1 MVMLMILIFILGY
14 AVIALEHPLKIDK
27 AATALTLSVILWI
40 IYIVMAIDYVP
51 IVNAES
57 FARHVSENAI
67 LQQSSL
73 WDQALHYVL
82 NVQIIEHVGEISE
95 ILIFLIG
102 AMTIVELIDAHG
114 GFAIITD
121 RITTKRKRTLLWLLG
136 FITFFMSAILDNLTT
151 SIVMTM
157 FIRKLVYRKEE
168 RWLFAGIIVL
178 AANSGGAWSPIG
190 DVTTIMLWA
199 VGNVSTGP
207 LATNLLLP
215 CLASFIVP
223 LIFVSRSLK
232 GDFEKDDANDYC
244 ENNDSFLSMVSHKQ
258 RFSILIIGVIG
269 LLMVPI
275 FKSLLHIP
283 PFMGV
288 MLSLGLIWLFTELKY
303 SKINELEA
311 NDSVRVSAVIKRIDG
326 STLLFFLGILLSVA
340 ALQSSGILTT
350 LSQYLDK
357 EVHNVYLI
365 NTIIGISSSI
375 VDNVPLVAGA
385 IGMYPVID
393 SATAAASA
401 DPAYFANFVQDG
413 IFWHLLTYCAGVG
426 GSILII
432 GSAAGVIVMGLE
444 KISFGWYLKKI
455 SLIALIGYL
464 VGIAVYVL
472 QLSLFQ

>member
-199 VGNVSTGP
+199 VGNVS
-207 LATNLLLP
+207 
-215 CLASFIVP
+215 
-223 LIFVSRSLK
+223 
-232 GDFEKDDANDYC
+232 
-244 ENNDSFLSMVSHKQ
+244 
-258 RFSILIIGVIG
+258 
-269 LLMVPI
+269 
-275 FKSLLHIP
+275 
-283 PFMGV
+283 
-288 MLSLGLIWLFTELKY
+288 
-303 SKINELEA
+303 
-311 NDSVRVSAVIKRIDG
+311 
-326 STLLFFLGILLSVA
+326 
-340 ALQSSGILTT
+340 
-350 LSQYLDK
+350 
-357 EVHNVYLI
+357 
-365 NTIIGISSSI
+365 
-375 VDNVPLVAGA
+375 
-385 IGMYPVID
+385 
-393 SATAAASA
+393 
-401 DPAYFANFVQDG
+401 
-413 IFWHLLTYCAGVG
+413 
-426 GSILII
+426 
-432 GSAAGVIVMGLE
+432 
-444 KISFGWYLKKI
+444 
-455 SLIALIGYL
+455 
-464 VGIAVYVL
+464 
-472 QLSLFQ
+472 